1 MATTI
6 FQLIALFSIIQ
17 VAQKT
22 FLKTYSNI
30 GCIWMTRARGH
41 RQLDIHKK
49 NWKFITDLIRNKFPI
64 SIGLM
69 LVPTLLTQQNQQYRN
84 KTNYFSKTTTAVT

>member
-1 MATTI
+1 MAATI

-17 VAQKT
+17 VAQKIS
-22 FLKTYSNI
+22 LKTYSNI

-64 SIGLM
+64 SIGLICWF
-69 LVPTLLTQQNQQYRN
+69 RR
-84 KTNYFSKTTTAVT
+84 F